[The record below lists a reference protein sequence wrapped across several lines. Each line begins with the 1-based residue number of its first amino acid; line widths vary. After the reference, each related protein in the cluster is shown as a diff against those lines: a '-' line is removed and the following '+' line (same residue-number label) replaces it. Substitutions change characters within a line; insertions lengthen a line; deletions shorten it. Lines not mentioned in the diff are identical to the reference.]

1 MQMYFISKWRH
12 LQELS
17 FAKGGLTTPDKLNSI
32 AALADDALRRAVD
45 SHTEW
50 ASLLVTISR
59 LYKYPFADQLM
70 IHAQRPGATAC
81 ASYEVW
87 NDTMRRYVRRGAKG
101 IALVDNSGDSPR
113 LRYVFDIADTGTR
126 RSSRPFSP
134 WAVNDANLT
143 EVQFGLKQDF
153 GADGKWLSSQLQ
165 DAARNLA
172 EMYFDAHRHDM
183 AGIVDG
189 SLMAGYDEGEL
200 RDSFIKATYVSTAYA
215 LLSRCGYDPAA
226 YFDEAD
232 FAFLSEWD
240 TSEAVTALGTAVS
253 ENTQMV
259 LRQIERT
266 IRSYERSQNHDR
278 DNLHD
283 RERRPTSEPEPARD
297 GANRPLREAETAL
310 PPGAPAHPVE
320 PASDERDAVAAPT
333 RDRSG
338 GATADRPDAA
348 EAGGGSG
355 RNRGAE
361 SRRPAEV
368 DGPHEQLQGPG
379 RRSSSERIDLQLN
392 LFDEAEDAQAPSAF
406 SFPQEVV
413 DDVLRLGGNT
423 DELRMRVVAEFE
435 KRRSIDEIAAFLPTV
450 YRGGNGFTIDGVKY
464 AVWYAEDG
472 IRVAQGEQARYE
484 RGAQLIPWAE
494 AAARI
499 GELLDAERYATKGE
513 VAGAEDYERELI
525 AQKLWNLCRDLSEG
539 NEGLFPS
546 LADVGGGYPEAVQ
559 QIAAKLA
566 DPEGREAVLGDYLAF
581 REAYKA
587 DRGVLRFH
595 YHDVDGIF
603 VSLAAQLLDRR
614 KFASDMERVPEV
626 NSFITQDEIDKEL
639 CRGGGIAGSKWRIF
653 GYFTEEHSRSEK
665 AAVLKDLYGTGG
677 HSHALSGASWS
688 DEWHDAK
695 GIRLEKRGC
704 EDVNLTWSAV
714 ARRIDELI
722 ASDRYMTETELAE
735 YDLHTAA
742 YAQYRDV
749 KADHADDIVLVG
761 HGGNYYAYRPDAEEV
776 SDALDLRVKH
786 AGGLDYVVIPG
797 AQLDDALE
805 KLRWRRALSYVDEV
819 GAAHTLPFV
828 IPDAEREQYEKQL
841 VEALVND
848 SAYVNAV
855 RNSDSQNARDEGFA
869 AIRRIAAESTD
880 MRFLKLYHDNAE
892 FRNGLRND
900 VLAAAHKEVSE
911 HPAVLQSQE
920 PTASAYGVG
929 DFVWL
934 DGQEFKITDLQ
945 RSYVELLPPEL
956 PYPIYRTER
965 RADFERLL
973 RRDERNRH
981 ITDYLEQ
988 KAAEH
993 SAAEPVQPKEPVPSD
1008 EAKPVVYIPVD
1019 GEWQGFPSIAAAEE
1033 AALEEF
1039 QKETR
1044 RRARNFRI
1052 TDEHLG
1058 EGGAKAKCRA
1068 NIEAIR
1074 LLKYLEE
1081 NGFQASPE
1089 QQVKLS
1095 GYVGW
1100 GGIPEVFDE
1109 SKPDWSKEYAELKA
1123 LLTPEEYEAARGST
1137 LNAHYTS
1144 PAVIRAIYEAVGSM
1158 GFEGGRILEPSM
1170 GVGNFFGL
1178 LPENMANSQLYGVEL
1193 DSITGRIAK
1202 QLYPE
1207 ADITVAG
1214 FETTSRPGFY
1224 DLAVGNVPFGQYQ
1237 VHDPEYGR
1245 LGFSIHNYFAAKMLD
1260 QVRPGGIVA
1269 FVTSRYTLDAKDESV
1284 RRYLAERGEL
1294 LGAIRLPNN
1303 AFRANAGTDVVSD
1316 IIFLQR
1322 REQPLTELPDWVH
1335 VGENE
1340 DGFAIN
1346 NYFLQRPDMVLGTP
1360 SAESTQYG
1368 RQDYTVAPIEGAD
1381 LSELLHEAV
1390 QNIHGEYT
1398 EREIEEAER
1407 SDILPAD
1414 PDVRNYSFTLV
1425 DGEVYYREGGIMVR
1439 QDVSTAMT
1447 ERIKGL
1453 MELRDCTR
1461 RLIQLQ
1467 TEDASDAEIA
1477 AEQQRLN
1484 QLYDAYTA
1492 KHGLIS
1498 NRENKRAFS
1507 DDSSY
1512 YLLCSLEILDED
1524 GKLERKADMFT
1535 RRTIQ
1540 PRRPV
1545 EHTETAAE
1553 ALAVS
1558 LNELGRV
1565 DMEYMSRLC
1574 GRDTSS
1580 ANEKS
1585 QPRRSTNPS
1594 PGAASYTATDSNSS
1608 IPAENK
1614 DVNSIAAELSG
1625 VIFRVPGTERYV
1637 TADEYLSGNVREKLR
1652 EAEAAA
1658 KADPSFNVNVEA
1670 LRAAQPRELTASE
1683 IDVRLGATW
1692 IEPRYIEQFMVE
1704 TFQPTYWAS
1713 RSMDVSYSPYTSEW
1727 HIDGKSAVGANDVN
1741 ACSTYGT
1748 SRINAYKIL
1757 ENTLNLR
1764 DVRIYDKIE
1773 DADGTE
1779 RRVLNVKETT
1789 LAQQKQ
1795 QVIKDAFRD
1804 WLWKDP
1810 KRRETLAARYNEL
1823 FNSTRPRE
1831 YDGSHLTFPGM
1842 NPEIELR
1849 EHQRSAIARILYGGN
1864 SLLAHEVGAG
1874 KTFTMAAAAMEAK
1887 RLGLCRK
1894 PMFAVPNHLTEQWA
1908 SEFLR
1913 LYPSANILVA
1923 EKGDFNPANRKKF
1936 CARIATGDYDA
1947 VIIGHSQFERIPVS
1961 QERQE
1966 RLLRS
1971 EIEDI
1976 TEGINQ
1982 LKRSSG
1988 ERFSIKS
1995 MEKTKKSLEAKLKKL
2010 LDSPKD
2016 DVVTFEELGVD
2027 RLFVDEAH
2035 SHKNLYY
2042 HTKMQN
2048 VAGLSSAEAQ
2058 KSSDMYMKCR
2068 YMDELTGSRGVVFA
2082 TGTPV
2087 SNSMTEL
2094 YTMQRYLQ
2102 HDTLERLGLSHF
2114 DSWAANF
2121 GETVTAL
2128 ELAPEGTGYRA
2139 RTRFSKFFNLPEL
2152 MNLFREVVDIKTS
2165 DQLNLPTPEVV
2176 YHNEVSQPT
2185 EIQKKLVQELSERA
2199 TKVHARMVDPS
2210 EDNMLAITNDGR
2222 KLGLDQR
2229 VVNPLLPDEP
2239 GTKVN
2244 RCVDNVFRIWLEGAD
2259 KKLTQL
2265 IFCDLST
2272 PGKGFNIYDDIKTK
2286 LISRGVPESE
2296 IAFIHTADTN
2306 MKKKE
2311 LFAKVRS
2318 GNVRVLLGSTAK
2330 MGAGTNVQDRLIALH
2345 DLDAP
2350 WRPGDLEQ
2358 RKGRI
2363 ARQGNMNETVHVYRY
2378 VTEQTFDSYIWQT
2391 LENKQRFISQIMTS
2405 KSPVRSCEDADETT
2419 LSYAEVKALCA
2430 GDPRIREKMDLD
2442 VQVAKL
2448 RLLKSSHQSQ
2458 KYQLEDRLLQYY
2470 PREIA
2475 ATKAAIMGCEADIKT
2490 RDAHPAPADSFA
2502 GIELQGL
2509 HYDERVAA
2517 GEALLNI
2524 LPTVQDT
2531 QPVHIGSFRGF
2542 DVEVSLEAFGKHVLT
2557 LKGTLEHHVELGA
2570 DARGNISRIEN
2581 ALTALDKKLGAL
2593 NTRLADLQ
2601 RQVENAREELEKPF
2615 PQEDE
2620 LREKS
2625 ARLVELN
2632 AELDMENNSE
2642 PPEAEKPSVL
2652 AKLKEPMPLYEPK
2665 NAPSKEA
2672 CR

>member
-1 MQMYFISKWRH
+1 MP
-12 LQELS
+12 
-17 FAKGGLTTPDKLNSI
+17 AKVDTYLDLAREIAQGLAGSVGAWTAFLDT
-32 AALADDALRRAVD
+32 A
-45 SHTEW
+45 
-50 ASLLVTISR
+50 SR
-59 LYKYPFADQLM
+59 LYKYPFHDQLM
-70 IHAQRPGATAC
+70 IHAQRPEATAC

-101 IALVDNSGDSPR
+101 IALLDNSGDAPK

-134 WAVNDANLT
+134 WEINDGNLA
-143 EVQFGLKQDF
+143 EVQLGLRQAFNAEGD
-153 GADGKWLSSQLQ
+153 WLSSQLQ
-165 DAARNLA
+165 DVALDLA
-172 EMYFDAHRHDM
+172 EMYFDAHRHDIG
-183 AGIVDG
+183 GIIDG

-200 RDSFIKATYVSTAYA
+200 RDSFIKAAYASTAYA

-232 FAFLSEWD
+232 FAFLGEWN
-240 TSEAVTALGTAVS
+240 TPEAVTALGTAVS
-253 ENTQMV
+253 ENAQMV

-278 DNLHD
+278 DNLYD
-283 RERRPTSEPEPARD
+283 RERRPTAEPHPARDRASRPLREDAPEVSAGAPANTVEPAPVERNAVAAPARD
-297 GANRPLREAETAL
+297 GGS
-310 PPGAPAHPVE
+310 GAA
-320 PASDERDAVAAPT
+320 
-333 RDRSG
+333 
-338 GATADRPDAA
+338 ADRPDAA

-355 RNRGAE
+355 RDGGTE
-361 SRRPAEV
+361 SSRPDEV
-368 DGPHEQLQGPG
+368 DGAHEQLQGSG
-379 RRSSSERIDLQLN
+379 RRSSSERINLQLN

-406 SFPQEVV
+406 SFPQEVM

-423 DELRMRVVAEFE
+423 EELRMRVAAEFE

-450 YRGGNGFTIDGVKY
+450 YRGGNGFTIDGEKY

-525 AQKLWNLCRDLSEG
+525 AQKLWNLCRGLSEG

-587 DRGVLRFH
+587 DRSVLRFH

-603 VSLAAQLLDRR
+603 VSLAVQLLERR
-614 KFASDMERVPEV
+614 KFTSDMERVPEV
-626 NSFITQDEIDKEL
+626 NSFITQDEIGDAL
-639 CRGGGIAGSKWRIF
+639 SHGGGTVGSKWRIF
-653 GYFTEEHSRSEK
+653 KYFTEEHSLSEK
-665 AAVLKDLYGTGG
+665 AAVLKDLYGIGG
-677 HSHALSGASWS
+677 RSHALSGASGS
-688 DEWHDAK
+688 NESYDAK

-742 YAQYRDV
+742 YAKYRNINTSNIEE
-749 KADHADDIVLVG
+749 IVLVEQ
-761 HGGNYYAYRPDAEEV
+761 GGNYYTYRPDAEQV
-776 SDALDLRVKH
+776 SRALDLRVKH

-797 AQLDDALE
+797 EQLDDAVE
-805 KLRWRRALSYVDEV
+805 KLRLRSAVIYVDEAGV
-819 GAAHTLPFV
+819 EHTLPF
-828 IPDAEREQYEKQL
+828 IISDAEREQYEKQL
-841 VEALVND
+841 VVALVND

-855 RNSDSQNARDEGFA
+855 RNSDRQNALDEGFS
-869 AIRRIAAESTD
+869 AIRRIAAASTD
-880 MRFLKLYHDNAE
+880 MRFQKLYHDDAE

-900 VLAAAHKEVSE
+900 VLAAAYKEMSE
-911 HPAVLQSQE
+911 RGNVGVEQSETSHE
-920 PTASAYGVG
+920 PT
-929 DFVWL
+929 
-934 DGQEFKITDLQ
+934 
-945 RSYVELLPPEL
+945 
-956 PYPIYRTER
+956 
-965 RADFERLL
+965 
-973 RRDERNRH
+973 
-981 ITDYLEQ
+981 
-988 KAAEH
+988 
-993 SAAEPVQPKEPVPSD
+993 
-1008 EAKPVVYIPVD
+1008 PVVYIPVD
-1019 GEWQGFPSIAAAEE
+1019 GEWQGFPSVAAAEE

-1068 NIEAIR
+1068 NIEAIQ
-1074 LLKYLEE
+1074 LLKYLER

-1089 QQVKLS
+1089 QQDVLS
-1095 GYVGW
+1095 RYVGW

-1109 SKPDWSKEYAELKA
+1109 SKSEWSKEYAELKA
-1123 LLTPEEYEAARGST
+1123 LLTPEEYDAARGST

-1144 PAVIRAIYEAVGSM
+1144 PAVIRAIYEAVGGM

-1214 FETTSRPGFY
+1214 FETTNRPGFY

-1237 VHDPEYGR
+1237 VHDPEYDR

-1260 QVRPGGIVA
+1260 QVRPGGLVA

-1322 REQPLTELPDWVH
+1322 REVPATELPDWVH
-1335 VGENE
+1335 VDTTPE
-1340 DGFAIN
+1340 GFTVN
-1346 NYFLQRPDMVLGTP
+1346 RYFIDHPDMVLGTP
-1360 SAESTQYG
+1360 TAESTQYG

-1381 LSELLHEAV
+1381 LSEQLHEAI

-1425 DGEVYYREGGIMVR
+1425 DGEVYYREGGIMAR
-1439 QDVSTAMT
+1439 QDVSAAMT
-1447 ERIKGL
+1447 DRIKGL

-1467 TEDASDAEIA
+1467 TEDASDVEIA

-1484 QLYDAYTA
+1484 TLYDAYTA

-1498 NRENKRAFS
+1498 SRENKRAFS

-1524 GKLERKADMFT
+1524 GKLARKADMFT

-1540 PRRPV
+1540 PHRPV

-1565 DMEYMSRLC
+1565 DIAYMSRLC

-1580 ANEKS
+1580 VNEKS

-1625 VIFRVPGTERYV
+1625 VIFRVPGEERYA

-1658 KADPSFNVNVEA
+1658 KSEPSFNVNVEA

-1810 KRRETLAARYNEL
+1810 KRRETLVAKYNEL

-1864 SLLAHEVGAG
+1864 TLLAHEVGAG

-1913 LYPSANILVA
+1913 LYPSANVLVA
-1923 EKGDFNPANRKKF
+1923 TKKDFEPANRKKF

-1988 ERFSIKS
+1988 ERFSIKA

-2035 SHKNLYY
+2035 SYKN
-2042 HTKMQN
+2042 
-2048 VAGLSSAEAQ
+2048 
-2058 KSSDMYMKCR
+2058 
-2068 YMDELTGSRGVVFA
+2068 
-2082 TGTPV
+2082 
-2087 SNSMTEL
+2087 
-2094 YTMQRYLQ
+2094 
-2102 HDTLERLGLSHF
+2102 
-2114 DSWAANF
+2114 
-2121 GETVTAL
+2121 
-2128 ELAPEGTGYRA
+2128 RA
-2139 RTRFSKFFNLPEL
+2139 R
-2152 MNLFREVVDIKTS
+2152 
-2165 DQLNLPTPEVV
+2165 
-2176 YHNEVSQPT
+2176 
-2185 EIQKKLVQELSERA
+2185 
-2199 TKVHARMVDPS
+2199 
-2210 EDNMLAITNDGR
+2210 
-2222 KLGLDQR
+2222 
-2229 VVNPLLPDEP
+2229 
-2239 GTKVN
+2239 
-2244 RCVDNVFRIWLEGAD
+2244 RCA
-2259 KKLTQL
+2259 
-2265 IFCDLST
+2265 
-2272 PGKGFNIYDDIKTK
+2272 
-2286 LISRGVPESE
+2286 
-2296 IAFIHTADTN
+2296 
-2306 MKKKE
+2306 
-2311 LFAKVRS
+2311 
-2318 GNVRVLLGSTAK
+2318 
-2330 MGAGTNVQDRLIALH
+2330 
-2345 DLDAP
+2345 
-2350 WRPGDLEQ
+2350 
-2358 RKGRI
+2358 
-2363 ARQGNMNETVHVYRY
+2363 
-2378 VTEQTFDSYIWQT
+2378 
-2391 LENKQRFISQIMTS
+2391 
-2405 KSPVRSCEDADETT
+2405 
-2419 LSYAEVKALCA
+2419 
-2430 GDPRIREKMDLD
+2430 
-2442 VQVAKL
+2442 
-2448 RLLKSSHQSQ
+2448 
-2458 KYQLEDRLLQYY
+2458 
-2470 PREIA
+2470 
-2475 ATKAAIMGCEADIKT
+2475 
-2490 RDAHPAPADSFA
+2490 
-2502 GIELQGL
+2502 
-2509 HYDERVAA
+2509 
-2517 GEALLNI
+2517 
-2524 LPTVQDT
+2524 
-2531 QPVHIGSFRGF
+2531 
-2542 DVEVSLEAFGKHVLT
+2542 
-2557 LKGTLEHHVELGA
+2557 
-2570 DARGNISRIEN
+2570 
-2581 ALTALDKKLGAL
+2581 
-2593 NTRLADLQ
+2593 
-2601 RQVENAREELEKPF
+2601 
-2615 PQEDE
+2615 
-2620 LREKS
+2620 
-2625 ARLVELN
+2625 
-2632 AELDMENNSE
+2632 
-2642 PPEAEKPSVL
+2642 
-2652 AKLKEPMPLYEPK
+2652 
-2665 NAPSKEA
+2665 
-2672 CR
+2672 

>member
-1 MQMYFISKWRH
+1 MP
-12 LQELS
+12 
-17 FAKGGLTTPDKLNSI
+17 AKVDTYL
-32 AALADDALRRAVD
+32 ALARETAQVLAGNAGAWTTFLDTA
-45 SHTEW
+45 
-50 ASLLVTISR
+50 SR

-101 IALVDNSGDSPR
+101 IALVDNSGDAPR

-134 WAVNDANLT
+134 WEIGSGNVEAVSSALEDS
-143 EVQFGLKQDF
+143 F
-153 GADGKWLSSQLQ
+153 GAERGVSLASQLE
-165 DAARNLA
+165 AAAALLA
-172 EMYFDAHRHDM
+172 DEYWMGNSRDIL
-183 AGIVDG
+183 GIVDG
-189 SLMAGYDEGEL
+189 SSLEEYDDFNIGVSFRDAAAVSIAHTLL
-200 RDSFIKATYVSTAYA
+200 R
-215 LLSRCGYDPAA
+215 RCGFEPENYLEPQD
-226 YFDEAD
+226 YEAV
-232 FAFLSEWD
+232 FEWD
-240 TSEAVTALGTAVS
+240 TPETVTVLGTAVS
-253 ENTQMV
+253 EISGIV
-259 LRQIERT
+259 LRQLERT
-266 IRSYERSQNHDR
+266 VRREERSRTHGTELYDEGR
-278 DNLHD
+278 SITA
-283 RERRPTSEPEPARD
+283 RAEPARD
-297 GANRPLREAETAL
+297 GTNRPLREAETAL
-310 PPGAPAHPVE
+310 PQGAPAHTVE
-320 PASDERDAVAAPT
+320 PAPDERDAVAAPA
-333 RDRSG
+333 RDGGSG
-338 GATADRPDAA
+338 AAADRPDAA

-361 SRRPAEV
+361 SRRPAKV
-368 DGPHEQLQGPG
+368 DGPHEQLQGSG

-406 SFPQEVV
+406 SFPQEVM

-435 KRRSIDEIAAFLPTV
+435 KRRSIDEIAAFLPAV
-450 YRGGNGFTIDGVKY
+450 YQGGNGFAIDGEKY
-464 AVWYAEDG
+464 AVWYADDG
-472 IRVAQGEQARYE
+472 IRVAQGERARYE
-484 RGAQLIPWAE
+484 PGAQIIPWAD

-499 GELLDAERYATKGE
+499 GELLDAGRYATKDE
-513 VAGAEDYERELI
+513 VAGAEDYEHELI
-525 AQKLWNLCRDLSEG
+525 ARKLWHLCRDLSEG

-546 LADVGGGYPEAVQ
+546 LADVDGGYPEAVQ
-559 QIAAKLA
+559 QIAAKLS

-595 YHDVDGIF
+595 FHDVDGIF

-614 KFASDMERVPEV
+614 KFESDTERVPEV
-626 NSFITQDEIDKEL
+626 NSFITQDEIGDAL
-639 CRGGGIAGSKWRIF
+639 SHGGGVAGSKWRILRH
-653 GYFTEEHSRSEK
+653 FTEEHSLSEK
-665 AAVLKDLYGTGG
+665 AAVLKDLYGIGG
-677 HSHALSGASWS
+677 RSHALSGATGSG
-688 DEWHDAK
+688 ENHDAN
-695 GIRLEKRGC
+695 GIRLTKPGC
-704 EDVNLTWSAV
+704 ENVNLTWNAV

-742 YAQYRDV
+742 YAKYRNINTSNIEE
-749 KADHADDIVLVG
+749 IVLVEQ
-761 HGGNYYAYRPDAEEV
+761 GGNYYTYRPDAEQV
-776 SDALDLRVKH
+776 SRALDLRVKH

-797 AQLDDALE
+797 NQLDDALE
-805 KLRWRRALSYVDEV
+805 KLRSRSAVSYVDEA
-819 GAAHTLPFV
+819 GAAHTLPF
-828 IPDAEREQYEKQL
+828 IISDAEREQYEAQL

-869 AIRRIAAESTD
+869 AIRRIAAASTD
-880 MRFLKLYHDNAE
+880 MRFLKLYNDNAE

-900 VLAAAHKEVSE
+900 VLAAAYKEVSE
-911 HPAVLQSQE
+911 HPAVLQPRE
-920 PTASAYGVG
+920 PTASAYGTG
-929 DFVWL
+929 DIVWL
-934 DGQEFKITDLQ
+934 DGREYTITDLQ
-945 RSYVELLPPEL
+945 RGYVELLPPEL

-981 ITDYLEQ
+981 ITDYLKQ
-988 KAAEH
+988 NAAEH
-993 SAAEPVQPKEPVPSD
+993 SADEPVRPEEPVPPD

-1019 GEWQGFPSIAAAEE
+1019 GEWQGFPSVAAAEE

-1068 NIEAIR
+1068 NIEAIQ
-1074 LLKYLEE
+1074 LLKYLER

-1089 QQVKLS
+1089 QQDKLS

-1109 SKPDWSKEYAELKA
+1109 NKPDWSKEYAELKA

-1144 PAVIRAIYEAVGSM
+1144 PTVIRAIYEAVGGM

-1178 LPENMANSQLYGVEL
+1178 LPESMANSRLYGVEL

-1202 QLYPE
+1202 QLYPK

-1214 FETTSRPGFY
+1214 FETANRPGFF

-1237 VHDPEYGR
+1237 VHDPEYDR

-1284 RRYLAERGEL
+1284 RRYLAERSEL

-1322 REQPLTELPDWVH
+1322 REAPVTELPEWVH

-1346 NYFLQRPDMVLGTP
+1346 NYFLQHPEMVLGTP
-1360 SAESTQYG
+1360 TAESTQYG

-1381 LSELLHEAV
+1381 LSELLHKAI
-1390 QNIHGEYT
+1390 QNIHGEYA
-1398 EREIEEAER
+1398 EREIEEAENT
-1407 SDILPAD
+1407 DILPAD
-1414 PDVRNYSFTLV
+1414 PDVRNYSFALV

-1439 QDVSTAMT
+1439 QDVSAAMT
-1447 ERIKGL
+1447 ARIKGL

-1467 TEDASDAEIA
+1467 TEDASDAEIT
-1477 AEQQRLN
+1477 AEQRRLN
-1484 QLYDAYTA
+1484 RLYDAYTV

-1540 PRRPV
+1540 PHRPV

-1574 GRDTSS
+1574 G
-1580 ANEKS
+1580 KS
-1585 QPRRSTNPS
+1585 ET
-1594 PGAASYTATDSNSS
+1594 
-1608 IPAENK
+1608 E
-1614 DVNSIAAELSG
+1614 IAAELSG
-1625 VIFRVPGTERYV
+1625 VIFRVPGEERYA

-1652 EAEAAA
+1652 EAETAA
-1658 KADPSFNVNVEA
+1658 KTDQSFNINVEA

-1692 IEPRYIEQFMVE
+1692 IEPRYIAQFMFN

-1713 RSMDVSYSPYTSEW
+1713 RSMSVNYSPYTSEW
-1727 HIDGKSAVGANDVN
+1727 RIEGKSAVSANDVN

-1748 SRINAYKIL
+1748 SRMNAYKIL

-1810 KRRETLAARYNEL
+1810 KRRETLVAKYNEL

-1864 SLLAHEVGAG
+1864 TLLAHEVGAG

-1913 LYPSANILVA
+1913 LYPSANVLVA
-1923 EKGDFNPANRKKF
+1923 TKKDFEPANRKKF

-1988 ERFSIKS
+1988 ERFSIKA

-2035 SHKNLYY
+2035 SYKN
-2042 HTKMQN
+2042 
-2048 VAGLSSAEAQ
+2048 
-2058 KSSDMYMKCR
+2058 
-2068 YMDELTGSRGVVFA
+2068 
-2082 TGTPV
+2082 
-2087 SNSMTEL
+2087 
-2094 YTMQRYLQ
+2094 
-2102 HDTLERLGLSHF
+2102 
-2114 DSWAANF
+2114 
-2121 GETVTAL
+2121 
-2128 ELAPEGTGYRA
+2128 RA
-2139 RTRFSKFFNLPEL
+2139 R
-2152 MNLFREVVDIKTS
+2152 
-2165 DQLNLPTPEVV
+2165 
-2176 YHNEVSQPT
+2176 
-2185 EIQKKLVQELSERA
+2185 
-2199 TKVHARMVDPS
+2199 
-2210 EDNMLAITNDGR
+2210 
-2222 KLGLDQR
+2222 
-2229 VVNPLLPDEP
+2229 
-2239 GTKVN
+2239 
-2244 RCVDNVFRIWLEGAD
+2244 RCA
-2259 KKLTQL
+2259 
-2265 IFCDLST
+2265 
-2272 PGKGFNIYDDIKTK
+2272 
-2286 LISRGVPESE
+2286 
-2296 IAFIHTADTN
+2296 
-2306 MKKKE
+2306 
-2311 LFAKVRS
+2311 
-2318 GNVRVLLGSTAK
+2318 
-2330 MGAGTNVQDRLIALH
+2330 
-2345 DLDAP
+2345 
-2350 WRPGDLEQ
+2350 
-2358 RKGRI
+2358 
-2363 ARQGNMNETVHVYRY
+2363 
-2378 VTEQTFDSYIWQT
+2378 
-2391 LENKQRFISQIMTS
+2391 
-2405 KSPVRSCEDADETT
+2405 
-2419 LSYAEVKALCA
+2419 
-2430 GDPRIREKMDLD
+2430 
-2442 VQVAKL
+2442 
-2448 RLLKSSHQSQ
+2448 
-2458 KYQLEDRLLQYY
+2458 
-2470 PREIA
+2470 
-2475 ATKAAIMGCEADIKT
+2475 
-2490 RDAHPAPADSFA
+2490 
-2502 GIELQGL
+2502 
-2509 HYDERVAA
+2509 
-2517 GEALLNI
+2517 
-2524 LPTVQDT
+2524 
-2531 QPVHIGSFRGF
+2531 
-2542 DVEVSLEAFGKHVLT
+2542 
-2557 LKGTLEHHVELGA
+2557 
-2570 DARGNISRIEN
+2570 
-2581 ALTALDKKLGAL
+2581 
-2593 NTRLADLQ
+2593 
-2601 RQVENAREELEKPF
+2601 
-2615 PQEDE
+2615 
-2620 LREKS
+2620 
-2625 ARLVELN
+2625 
-2632 AELDMENNSE
+2632 
-2642 PPEAEKPSVL
+2642 
-2652 AKLKEPMPLYEPK
+2652 
-2665 NAPSKEA
+2665 
-2672 CR
+2672 

>member
-1 MQMYFISKWRH
+1 MDS
-12 LQELS
+12 
-17 FAKGGLTTPDKLNSI
+17 
-32 AALADDALRRAVD
+32 RA
-45 SHTEW
+45 EW
-50 ASLLVTISR
+50 ASLLGTISR

-70 IHAQRPGATAC
+70 IHAQRSGATAC

-101 IALVDNSGDSPR
+101 IALVDNSGDAPK

-134 WAVNDANLT
+134 WEINDGNLA
-143 EVQFGLKQDF
+143 EVQLGLRQAF
-153 GADGKWLSSQLQ
+153 NAEGNWLSSQLQ
-165 DAARNLA
+165 DVARDLA
-172 EMYFDAHRHDM
+172 EMYFDAHRHDI
-183 AGIVDG
+183 AGIIDG

-200 RDSFIKATYVSTAYA
+200 RDSFIKAAYASTAYA

-226 YFDEAD
+226 YFDETD
-232 FAFLSEWD
+232 FAFLSEWN

-253 ENTQMV
+253 ENAQMV

-266 IRSYERSQNHDR
+266 IRSYERSQSHDR

-283 RERRPTSEPEPARD
+283 RERRPAAESEPAGD
-297 GANRPLREAETAL
+297 GANRPLRETEAEI
-310 PPGAPAHPVE
+310 PPGAPAHTLE
-320 PASDERDAVAAPT
+320 PDGSERDAVASPA
-333 RDRSG
+333 RDRGSG
-338 GATADRPDAA
+338 AEPHRPDAA

-355 RNRGAE
+355 RDRGAQ
-361 SRRPAEV
+361 SHRPAEV
-368 DGPHEQLQGPG
+368 DGPHEQLQGSG

-406 SFPQEVV
+406 SFPQEVM
-413 DDVLRLGGNT
+413 DDVLLLGGNT

-450 YRGGNGFTIDGVKY
+450 YRGGNGFTIGGEKY
-464 AVWYAEDG
+464 TVWFSDDG

-484 RGAQLIPWAE
+484 RVAQLIPWAN

-499 GELLDAERYATKGE
+499 GELLGDGRFATKEE
-513 VAGAEDYERELI
+513 VAGAEDYEHELI
-525 AQKLWNLCRDLSEG
+525 ARKLRDLQHDLSKG

-546 LADVGGGYPEAVQ
+546 LADVDGGYPEAVKK
-559 QIAAKLA
+559 IAAKLS

-581 REAYKA
+581 REAYKT

-614 KFASDMERVPEV
+614 KFASSMERAPEAFG
-626 NSFITQDEIDKEL
+626 FITQDEIENAL
-639 CRGGGIAGSKWRIF
+639 SHGGGVAGGKWRIF
-653 GYFTEEHSRSEK
+653 KYFTEEHSLSEK
-665 AAVLKDLYGTGG
+665 AAVLKDLYGIGG
-677 HSHALSGASWS
+677 RSHALSGATGSG
-688 DEWHDAK
+688 ENHDAK
-695 GIRLEKRGC
+695 GIRLSKPGC

-714 ARRIDELI
+714 AKRIDELI
-722 ASDRYMTETELAE
+722 ATDRYMTEAELAE

-742 YAQYRDV
+742 FAKYRDV
-749 KADHADDIVLVG
+749 KANNSDAIVLVG
-761 HGGNYYAYRPDAEEV
+761 QGGSYYAYRPDAEEI
-776 SDALDLRVKH
+776 SRTLGLREQH
-786 AGGLDYVVIPG
+786 AGGLDFAVVSG
-797 AQLDDALE
+797 SQLNYALE
-805 KLRWRRALSYVDEV
+805 KLRSRSAVIYVDEAGV
-819 GAAHTLPFV
+819 EHTLPF
-828 IPDAEREQYEKQL
+828 IISDAEREQYEKQL

-855 RNSDSQNARDEGFA
+855 RNSDWQNALDEGFA
-869 AIRRIAAESTD
+869 AIRRIAAASTD
-880 MRFLKLYHDNAE
+880 MRFQKLYHDNAE

-900 VLAAAHKEVSE
+900 VLAAAYKEVSE
-911 HPAVLQSQE
+911 RPAVLQPRE
-920 PTASAYGVG
+920 PTASAYVVG

-934 DGQEFKITDLQ
+934 DGREFKITDLQ
-945 RSYVELLPPEL
+945 RGYVELLPPEL

-965 RADFERLL
+965 RADFERML

-981 ITDYLEQ
+981 ITDRLSAEHKYNEVKAENLDSLVTVQ
-988 KAAEH
+988 DGDIMRAYGDDAAEIAGLLGLEATQDGDKETLAFPISRLSEYMEVLRKEH
-993 SAAEPVQPKEPVPSD
+993 DVVISAPDGREQFLAADKPKASIADADIDAALARWNGDLSAKAGISEHIHDMTLDQLAAAYWHDPDEPMHIAVSGVDSVVDLSWAEVRERVARLVDNGRFITQDELDKLSKGSADELPS
-1008 EAKPVVYIPVD
+1008 AVYIPVD
-1019 GEWQGFPSIAAAEE
+1019 GEWQGFQSVAAAEE

-1039 QKETR
+1039 RKETR
-1044 RRARNFRI
+1044 RGARNFRI

-1058 EGGAKAKCRA
+1058 EGGAKAKCRV
-1068 NIEAIR
+1068 NIEAIQ
-1074 LLKYLEE
+1074 LLKYLER

-1089 QQVKLS
+1089 QQDKLS

-1109 SKPDWSKEYAELKA
+1109 NKSEWSKEYAELKS
-1123 LLTPEEYEAARGST
+1123 LLTPDEYEAARGST

-1144 PAVIRAIYEAVGSM
+1144 PAVIRAIYEAVDSM

-1207 ADITVAG
+1207 ANITVAG
-1214 FETTSRPGFY
+1214 FETTNRPGFY

-1237 VHDPEYGR
+1237 VHDPEYDR

-1303 AFRANAGTDVVSD
+1303 AFRANAGTDIVSD

-1335 VGENE
+1335 VGTTPE
-1340 DGFAIN
+1340 GFTVN
-1346 NYFLQRPDMVLGTP
+1346 RYFIGHPDMVLGTP
-1360 SAESTQYG
+1360 TAETTQYG

-1398 EREIEEAER
+1398 EREIAEVER
-1407 SDILPAD
+1407 SDVLPAD

-1467 TEDASDAEIA
+1467 TEDANDAEIA

-1484 QLYDAYTA
+1484 ALYDAYTA

-1498 NRENKRAFS
+1498 SRENKRAFS

-1512 YLLCSLEILDED
+1512 YLLCSLEILNED

-1540 PRRPV
+1540 PHRPV
-1545 EHTETAAE
+1545 EHTETVAE

-1574 GRDTSS
+1574 G
-1580 ANEKS
+1580 KS
-1585 QPRRSTNPS
+1585 
-1594 PGAASYTATDSNSS
+1594 D
-1608 IPAENK
+1608 AE
-1614 DVNSIAAELSG
+1614 IAAELSG
-1625 VIFRVPGTERYV
+1625 VIFRIPGEERYA
-1637 TADEYLSGNVREKLR
+1637 TADEYLSGNVRDKLR

-1692 IEPRYIEQFMVE
+1692 IEPHYIEQFMVE

-1713 RSMDVSYSPYTSEW
+1713 RSMSVNYSPYTSEW
-1727 HIDGKSAVGANDVN
+1727 RIEGKSAVSAADVN
-1741 ACSTYGT
+1741 AFSTYGT
-1748 SRINAYKIL
+1748 SRMNAYKIL

-1764 DVRIYDKIE
+1764 DVRIYDKIV

-1864 SLLAHEVGAG
+1864 TLLAHEVGAG

-1913 LYPSANILVA
+1913 LYPSANVLVA
-1923 EKGDFNPANRKKF
+1923 TKKDFEPANRKKF

-1971 EIEDI
+1971 EIDEI

-2035 SHKNLYY
+2035 SYKNLYY

-2102 HDTLERLGLSHF
+2102 HDTLERLGLGHF

-2152 MNLFREVVDIKTS
+2152 MNLFREVADIKTA
-2165 DQLNLPTPEVV
+2165 DQLKLPTPEVV

-2229 VVNPLLPDEP
+2229 VVNPLLPDAD

-2244 RCVDNVFRIWLEGAD
+2244 RCVDNVFRIWQDGAN

-2272 PGKGFNIYDDIKTK
+2272 PGKGFNIYDDIKKK
-2286 LISRGVPESE
+2286 LADRGVPAEE
-2296 IAFIHTADTN
+2296 IAFIHGANTDE
-2306 MKKKE
+2306 KKKA
-2311 LFAKVRS
+2311 LFSRVRS

-2330 MGAGTNVQDRLIALH
+2330 MGAGTNVQDRLVALH

-2378 VTEQTFDSYIWQT
+2378 VTENTFDAYLWQT
-2391 LENKQRFISQIMTS
+2391 LENKQKFISQIMTS

-2430 GDPRIREKMDLD
+2430 GDPRIKEKM
-2442 VQVAKL
+2442 V
-2448 RLLKSSHQSQ
+2448 R
-2458 KYQLEDRLLQYY
+2458 
-2470 PREIA
+2470 P
-2475 ATKAAIMGCEADIKT
+2475 
-2490 RDAHPAPADSFA
+2490 
-2502 GIELQGL
+2502 
-2509 HYDERVAA
+2509 
-2517 GEALLNI
+2517 
-2524 LPTVQDT
+2524 
-2531 QPVHIGSFRGF
+2531 
-2542 DVEVSLEAFGKHVLT
+2542 
-2557 LKGTLEHHVELGA
+2557 
-2570 DARGNISRIEN
+2570 
-2581 ALTALDKKLGAL
+2581 
-2593 NTRLADLQ
+2593 
-2601 RQVENAREELEKPF
+2601 
-2615 PQEDE
+2615 
-2620 LREKS
+2620 
-2625 ARLVELN
+2625 
-2632 AELDMENNSE
+2632 
-2642 PPEAEKPSVL
+2642 
-2652 AKLKEPMPLYEPK
+2652 
-2665 NAPSKEA
+2665 
-2672 CR
+2672 

>member
-1 MQMYFISKWRH
+1 MYEAAIGPLFYYAK
-12 LQELS
+12 
-17 FAKGGLTTPDKLNSI
+17 KGGLTTPDKLNSI
-32 AALADDALRRAVD
+32 AALADESLRRAVD
-45 SHTEW
+45 SRAEL
-50 ASLLVTISR
+50 ASLLGTISR

-70 IHAQRPGATAC
+70 IHAQRPEATAC

-87 NDTMRRYVRRGAKG
+87 VDTMRRYVRRGAKG
-101 IALVDNSGDSPR
+101 IALVDNSGDAPK

-134 WAVNDANLT
+134 WEINDGNLG
-143 EVQFGLKQDF
+143 EVQLGLKQDF
-153 GADGKWLSSQLQ
+153 GANGEWLSSQLQ
-165 DAARNLA
+165 DVARDLA
-172 EMYFDAHRHDM
+172 EMYFDAHRHDI

-200 RDSFIKATYVSTAYA
+200 RDSFIKAAYASTAYA

-232 FAFLSEWD
+232 FAFLGEWN

-266 IRSYERSQNHDR
+266 IRSYERSQSHDR

-283 RERRPTSEPEPARD
+283 RERRPAAEPHPARG
-297 GANRPLREAETAL
+297 GANRPLRETEAEI
-310 PPGAPAHPVE
+310 PPGAPANTVE
-320 PASDERDAVAAPT
+320 PAPVERNAVAAPA
-333 RDRSG
+333 RDGGSG
-338 GATADRPDAA
+338 AAADRPDAA

-355 RNRGAE
+355 RDGGAE
-361 SRRPAEV
+361 SSRPDEV
-368 DGPHEQLQGPG
+368 DGPHEQLQGSG

-406 SFPQEVV
+406 SFPQEVM

-423 DELRMRVVAEFE
+423 DELRMRVAAEFE
-435 KRRSIDEIAAFLPTV
+435 KRRSIDEISAFLPTV
-450 YRGGNGFTIDGVKY
+450 YRGGNGFIIDGEKY
-464 AVWYAEDG
+464 AVWFSDDG
-472 IRVAQGEQARYE
+472 IRISQGEQARYE
-484 RGAQLIPWAE
+484 RGAQLITWAD

-499 GELLDAERYATKGE
+499 GELLDAGRFATKEE
-513 VAGAEDYERELI
+513 VAGAEDYEHELI
-525 AQKLWNLCRDLSEG
+525 ARKLRDLQHDLSKG
-539 NEGLFPS
+539 NEGLFSS
-546 LADVGGGYPEAVQ
+546 LADVDGGYPEAVQ
-559 QIAAKLA
+559 KIAAKLA

-587 DRGVLRFH
+587 DRSVLRFH

-603 VSLAAQLLDRR
+603 VSLAAQLLERR

-626 NSFITQDEIDKEL
+626 KSFITQDEIDKEL
-639 CRGGGIAGSKWRIF
+639 YRGGGRAGKWRIF
-653 GYFTEEHSRSEK
+653 RYFTEEHSLSDK
-665 AAVLKDLYGTGG
+665 ATALKDLYGIGG
-677 HSHALSGASWS
+677 YSPALSGAAGSH
-688 DEWHDAK
+688 EWHDAK
-695 GIRLEKRGC
+695 GIRLEKPGC
-704 EDVNLTWSAV
+704 EDVSLKWGAA

-722 ASDRYMTETELAE
+722 ATDRYMTEAELAE

-742 YAQYRDV
+742 YAKYRDV
-749 KADHADDIVLVG
+749 KANNSDSIVLVV
-761 HGGNYYAYRPDAEEV
+761 HGGSYYAYGPDCEQV
-776 SDALDLRVKH
+776 SRALDFREQH
-786 AGGLDYVVIPG
+786 AGGLDYVVIPVE
-797 AQLDDALE
+797 QLDTALE
-805 KLRWRRALSYVDEV
+805 KLRSRSSVSYVDEAGV
-819 GAAHTLPFV
+819 EHTLPF
-828 IPDAEREQYEKQL
+828 IISDAEREQYEKML
-841 VEALVND
+841 VEALAND

-855 RNSDSQNARDEGFA
+855 RNSDSQNAIAEGFA
-869 AIRRIAAESTD
+869 AIRRIAAESAD
-880 MRFLKLYHDNAE
+880 MRFQKLYHDNAE

-900 VLAAAHKEVSE
+900 VLTAAYKEVSE
-911 HPAVLQSQE
+911 RGNV
-920 PTASAYGVG
+920 
-929 DFVWL
+929 
-934 DGQEFKITDLQ
+934 
-945 RSYVELLPPEL
+945 YVEQSEPS
-956 PYPIYRTER
+956 
-965 RADFERLL
+965 
-973 RRDERNRH
+973 H
-981 ITDYLEQ
+981 EQ
-988 KAAEH
+988 T
-993 SAAEPVQPKEPVPSD
+993 
-1008 EAKPVVYIPVD
+1008 PVVYIPVD
-1019 GEWQGFPSIAAAEE
+1019 GEWQGFPSVAAAEE

-1044 RRARNFRI
+1044 REARNFRI

-1068 NIEAIR
+1068 NIEAIQ
-1074 LLKYLEE
+1074 LLQHLER

-1144 PAVIRAIYEAVGSM
+1144 PAVIKAIYEAVGSI

-1178 LPENMANSQLYGVEL
+1178 LPESMQGSQLYGVEL
-1193 DSITGRIAK
+1193 DSITGHIAK

-1207 ADITVAG
+1207 ANITVAG
-1214 FETTSRPGFY
+1214 FETTNRPGFF

-1237 VHDPEYGR
+1237 VHDPEYDR

-1322 REQPLTELPDWVH
+1322 REAPATELPDWVH
-1335 VGENE
+1335 VGTTPE
-1340 DGFAIN
+1340 GFTVN
-1346 NYFLQRPDMVLGTP
+1346 RYFIDNPDMVLGTP
-1360 SAESTQYG
+1360 TAESTQYG

-1381 LSELLHEAV
+1381 LSEQLHEAIH
-1390 QNIHGEYT
+1390 NIHGEYT

-1439 QDVSTAMT
+1439 QDVSAAMT

-1477 AEQQRLN
+1477 AEQRRLN
-1484 QLYDAYTA
+1484 TLYDAYTA

-1498 NRENKRAFS
+1498 SRENKRAFL

-1540 PRRPV
+1540 PHRPV
-1545 EHTETAAE
+1545 EHSETAAE

-1565 DMEYMSRLC
+1565 DMQYMSRLC
-1574 GRDTSS
+1574 GRGTSS
-1580 ANEKS
+1580 AHEKS

-1608 IPAENK
+1608 IPAESG

-1625 VIFRVPGTERYV
+1625 VIFRIPGEERYA

-1692 IEPRYIEQFMVE
+1692 IEPRYIGQFMVE

-1810 KRRETLAARYNEL
+1810 KRREMLVAKYNEL

-1864 SLLAHEVGAG
+1864 TLLAHEVGAG

-1913 LYPSANILVA
+1913 LYPSANVLVA
-1923 EKGDFNPANRKKF
+1923 TKKDFEPANRKKF

-1988 ERFSIKS
+1988 ERFSIKA

-2016 DVVTFEELGVD
+2016 DVVTFEGLGVD

-2035 SHKNLYY
+2035 SYKN
-2042 HTKMQN
+2042 
-2048 VAGLSSAEAQ
+2048 
-2058 KSSDMYMKCR
+2058 
-2068 YMDELTGSRGVVFA
+2068 
-2082 TGTPV
+2082 
-2087 SNSMTEL
+2087 
-2094 YTMQRYLQ
+2094 
-2102 HDTLERLGLSHF
+2102 
-2114 DSWAANF
+2114 
-2121 GETVTAL
+2121 
-2128 ELAPEGTGYRA
+2128 RA
-2139 RTRFSKFFNLPEL
+2139 R
-2152 MNLFREVVDIKTS
+2152 
-2165 DQLNLPTPEVV
+2165 
-2176 YHNEVSQPT
+2176 
-2185 EIQKKLVQELSERA
+2185 
-2199 TKVHARMVDPS
+2199 
-2210 EDNMLAITNDGR
+2210 
-2222 KLGLDQR
+2222 
-2229 VVNPLLPDEP
+2229 
-2239 GTKVN
+2239 
-2244 RCVDNVFRIWLEGAD
+2244 RCA
-2259 KKLTQL
+2259 
-2265 IFCDLST
+2265 
-2272 PGKGFNIYDDIKTK
+2272 
-2286 LISRGVPESE
+2286 
-2296 IAFIHTADTN
+2296 
-2306 MKKKE
+2306 
-2311 LFAKVRS
+2311 
-2318 GNVRVLLGSTAK
+2318 
-2330 MGAGTNVQDRLIALH
+2330 
-2345 DLDAP
+2345 
-2350 WRPGDLEQ
+2350 
-2358 RKGRI
+2358 
-2363 ARQGNMNETVHVYRY
+2363 
-2378 VTEQTFDSYIWQT
+2378 
-2391 LENKQRFISQIMTS
+2391 
-2405 KSPVRSCEDADETT
+2405 
-2419 LSYAEVKALCA
+2419 
-2430 GDPRIREKMDLD
+2430 
-2442 VQVAKL
+2442 
-2448 RLLKSSHQSQ
+2448 
-2458 KYQLEDRLLQYY
+2458 
-2470 PREIA
+2470 
-2475 ATKAAIMGCEADIKT
+2475 
-2490 RDAHPAPADSFA
+2490 
-2502 GIELQGL
+2502 
-2509 HYDERVAA
+2509 
-2517 GEALLNI
+2517 
-2524 LPTVQDT
+2524 
-2531 QPVHIGSFRGF
+2531 
-2542 DVEVSLEAFGKHVLT
+2542 
-2557 LKGTLEHHVELGA
+2557 
-2570 DARGNISRIEN
+2570 
-2581 ALTALDKKLGAL
+2581 
-2593 NTRLADLQ
+2593 
-2601 RQVENAREELEKPF
+2601 
-2615 PQEDE
+2615 
-2620 LREKS
+2620 
-2625 ARLVELN
+2625 
-2632 AELDMENNSE
+2632 
-2642 PPEAEKPSVL
+2642 
-2652 AKLKEPMPLYEPK
+2652 
-2665 NAPSKEA
+2665 
-2672 CR
+2672 

>member
-1 MQMYFISKWRH
+1 MP
-12 LQELS
+12 
-17 FAKGGLTTPDKLNSI
+17 AKVDTYLDLAREIAQGLAGSVGAWTAFLDT
-32 AALADDALRRAVD
+32 A
-45 SHTEW
+45 
-50 ASLLVTISR
+50 SR
-59 LYKYPFADQLM
+59 LYKYPFHDQLM
-70 IHAQRPGATAC
+70 IHAQRPEATAC

-101 IALVDNSGDSPR
+101 IALVDNSGDAPR

-134 WAVNDANLT
+134 WEINDGNLA
-143 EVQFGLKQDF
+143 EVQLGLLQAFNAEDE
-153 GADGKWLSSQLQ
+153 WLSSQLQ
-165 DAARNLA
+165 DVARDLA

-200 RDSFIKATYVSTAYA
+200 RDSFIKAAYASTAYA

-232 FAFLSEWD
+232 FAFLSEWN
-240 TSEAVTALGTAVS
+240 TSEAVTALGTAVG

-283 RERRPTSEPEPARD
+283 RERRPTPEPESAGD
-297 GANRPLREAETAL
+297 GANRPLRET
-310 PPGAPAHPVE
+310 PPEVSAGAPAHPVE
-320 PASDERDAVAAPT
+320 PDGTERDAVAAPA

-338 GATADRPDAA
+338 GAEPHRPDAA

-361 SRRPAEV
+361 SRRPDEV

-392 LFDEAEDAQAPSAF
+392 LFDEAEDAQTPSAF

-435 KRRSIDEIAAFLPTV
+435 KRRSVDEIAAFLPTV
-450 YRGGNGFTIDGVKY
+450 YHGGNGFTVDGYKY
-464 AVWYAEDG
+464 AVWFSEDG
-472 IRVAQGEQARYE
+472 IRIAQGEQARYE
-484 RGAQLIPWAE
+484 RGAQLIMWAD

-499 GELLDAERYATKGE
+499 GELLGDGRYATKDE

-525 AQKLWNLCRDLSEG
+525 AQKLWHLCRDLSEG
-539 NEGLFPS
+539 NEGPFPS

-559 QIAAKLA
+559 KIAAKLA

-603 VSLAAQLLDRR
+603 VSLAAQLLERR
-614 KFASDMERVPEV
+614 KFTSDMERMPEV
-626 NSFITQDEIDKEL
+626 NSFITQDEIGDAL
-639 CRGGGIAGSKWRIF
+639 SHGGGVAGSKWRIF
-653 GYFTEEHSRSEK
+653 RYFTEEHSLSEK
-665 AAVLKDLYGTGG
+665 AAVLKDLYGIGG
-677 HSHALSGASWS
+677 RSHALSGATGSG
-688 DEWHDAK
+688 ENHDAN
-695 GIRLEKRGC
+695 GIRLTKPGC
-704 EDVNLTWSAV
+704 EDVNLTWNAV

-722 ASDRYMTETELAE
+722 ASDRYMTEAELAE

-742 YAQYRDV
+742 YAQYRSM
-749 KADHADDIVLVG
+749 KASHTNDIVLVG
-761 HGGNYYAYRPDAEEV
+761 QGGSYYAYRPDAEQV
-776 SDALDLRVKH
+776 SRTLDLREQH
-786 AGGLDYVVIPG
+786 AGGLDYVVIPSE
-797 AQLDDALE
+797 QLDAALE
-805 KLRWRRALSYVDEV
+805 KLRSRSAVSYVDEA
-819 GAAHTLPFV
+819 GAAHTLPF
-828 IPDAEREQYEKQL
+828 IISDAEREQYEKQL

-855 RNSDSQNARDEGFA
+855 RNSDSQNAIDEGFA

-880 MRFLKLYHDNAE
+880 MRFQKLYHDNAE

-900 VLAAAHKEVSE
+900 VLAAAYKEVSE
-911 HPAVLQSQE
+911 RPVVLQPRE

-945 RSYVELLPPEL
+945 RGYVELLPPEMT
-956 PYPIYRTER
+956 YPIYRTER
-965 RADFERLL
+965 RADFEHLL
-973 RRDERNRH
+973 RRDERNQH

-988 KAAEH
+988 NAAKH
-993 SAAEPVQPKEPVPSD
+993 SAVATVPSEEPALSDEPVRSDKPVQPEEPVPSD

-1019 GEWQGFPSIAAAEE
+1019 GEWQGFPSVAAAEE
-1033 AALEEF
+1033 AALEKF

-1068 NIEAIR
+1068 NIEAIQ
-1074 LLKYLEE
+1074 LLKYLER

-1109 SKPDWSKEYAELKA
+1109 SKTEWLKEYAELKA

-1178 LPENMANSQLYGVEL
+1178 LPESMQGSQLHGVEL

-1237 VHDPEYGR
+1237 VHDPEYDR

-1260 QVRPGGIVA
+1260 QVRPGGIAA

-1316 IIFLQR
+1316 IIFLQK
-1322 REQPLTELPDWVH
+1322 REAPAMELPDWVH
-1335 VGENE
+1335 VGTTPE
-1340 DGFAIN
+1340 GFTVN
-1346 NYFLQRPDMVLGTP
+1346 RYFIDHPDLVLGTP
-1360 SAESTQYG
+1360 TAESTQYG

-1381 LSELLHEAV
+1381 LSEQLHEAV

-1398 EREIEEAER
+1398 EREMEEAENT
-1407 SDILPAD
+1407 DILPAD

-1425 DGEVYYREGGIMVR
+1425 GGDVYYREGGIMVR
-1439 QDVSTAMT
+1439 QDLSAAMT
-1447 ERIKGL
+1447 ARIKGL
-1453 MELRDCTR
+1453 MALRDCTR
-1461 RLIQLQ
+1461 KLIQLQ

-1484 QLYDAYTA
+1484 ALYDAYTA
-1492 KHGLIS
+1492 KYGLIS

-1524 GKLERKADMFT
+1524 GKLARKADMFT

-1540 PRRPV
+1540 PHRPV

-1565 DMEYMSRLC
+1565 DIAYMSRLC

-1580 ANEKS
+1580 VNEKS

-1625 VIFRVPGTERYV
+1625 VIFRVPGEERYA

-1658 KADPSFNVNVEA
+1658 KSEPSFNVNVEA

-1810 KRRETLAARYNEL
+1810 KRRETLVAKYNEL

-1849 EHQRSAIARILYGGN
+1849 EHQRNAIARILYGGN
-1864 SLLAHEVGAG
+1864 TLLAHEVGAG

-1913 LYPSANILVA
+1913 LYPSANVLVA
-1923 EKGDFNPANRKKF
+1923 TKKDFEPANRKKF

-1966 RLLRS
+1966 QLLS
-1971 EIEDI
+1971 EEILEI
-1976 TEGINQ
+1976 TESIKQ
-1982 LKRSSG
+1982 LKLNHG
-1988 ERFSIKS
+1988 ERFSIKA
-1995 MEKTKKSLEAKLKKL
+1995 MEKMKKSLEAKLKKL

-2102 HDTLERLGLSHF
+2102 HDTLEHLGLGHF

-2152 MNLFREVVDIKTS
+2152 MNLFREVADIKTS

-2185 EIQKKLVQELSERA
+2185 EIQRKLVQELSERA

-2244 RCVDNVFRIWLEGAD
+2244 RCVDNVFRIWQDGAD

-2272 PGKGFNIYDDIKTK
+2272 PGKGFSVYDDIKKK
-2286 LISRGVPESE
+2286 LADRGVPESE
-2296 IAFIHTADTN
+2296 IAFIHDANTDE
-2306 MKKKE
+2306 KKKA
-2311 LFAKVRS
+2311 LFSRVRS
-2318 GNVRVLLGSTAK
+2318 GNVRVLIGSTAK
-2330 MGAGTNVQDRLIALH
+2330 MGAGTNVQDRLVALH

-2363 ARQGNMNETVHVYRY
+2363 ARQGNMNDTVHVYRY
-2378 VTEQTFDSYIWQT
+2378 VTENTFDAYLWQT
-2391 LENKQRFISQIMTS
+2391 LENKQKFISQIMTS

-2430 GDPRIREKMDLD
+2430 GDPRIREKM
-2442 VQVAKL
+2442 V
-2448 RLLKSSHQSQ
+2448 R
-2458 KYQLEDRLLQYY
+2458 
-2470 PREIA
+2470 P
-2475 ATKAAIMGCEADIKT
+2475 
-2490 RDAHPAPADSFA
+2490 
-2502 GIELQGL
+2502 
-2509 HYDERVAA
+2509 
-2517 GEALLNI
+2517 
-2524 LPTVQDT
+2524 
-2531 QPVHIGSFRGF
+2531 
-2542 DVEVSLEAFGKHVLT
+2542 
-2557 LKGTLEHHVELGA
+2557 
-2570 DARGNISRIEN
+2570 
-2581 ALTALDKKLGAL
+2581 
-2593 NTRLADLQ
+2593 
-2601 RQVENAREELEKPF
+2601 
-2615 PQEDE
+2615 
-2620 LREKS
+2620 
-2625 ARLVELN
+2625 
-2632 AELDMENNSE
+2632 
-2642 PPEAEKPSVL
+2642 
-2652 AKLKEPMPLYEPK
+2652 
-2665 NAPSKEA
+2665 
-2672 CR
+2672 

>member
-1 MQMYFISKWRH
+1 
-12 LQELS
+12 
-17 FAKGGLTTPDKLNSI
+17 
-32 AALADDALRRAVD
+32 
-45 SHTEW
+45 
-50 ASLLVTISR
+50 
-59 LYKYPFADQLM
+59 
-70 IHAQRPGATAC
+70 
-81 ASYEVW
+81 
-87 NDTMRRYVRRGAKG
+87 
-101 IALVDNSGDSPR
+101 
-113 LRYVFDIADTGTR
+113 
-126 RSSRPFSP
+126 
-134 WAVNDANLT
+134 
-143 EVQFGLKQDF
+143 
-153 GADGKWLSSQLQ
+153 
-165 DAARNLA
+165 
-172 EMYFDAHRHDM
+172 MYFDAHRHDIG
-183 AGIVDG
+183 GIIDG

-200 RDSFIKATYVSTAYA
+200 RDSFIKAAYASTAYA

-232 FAFLSEWD
+232 FAFLGEWD
-240 TSEAVTALGTAVS
+240 APEAATALGTAVS

-266 IRSYERSQNHDR
+266 IRSYERSQNHAR

-283 RERRPTSEPEPARD
+283 RERRPTAEPEPAGD
-297 GANRPLREAETAL
+297 GANRPLREDAPEVSA
-310 PPGAPAHPVE
+310 GAPANTVE
-320 PASDERDAVAAPT
+320 PAPVERNAVAAPA
-333 RDRSG
+333 RDGGS

-355 RNRGAE
+355 RDRGTE
-361 SRRPAEV
+361 SSRPAEV
-368 DGPHEQLQGPG
+368 DRPHEQLQGSG

-406 SFPQEVV
+406 SFPQEVM

-423 DELRMRVVAEFE
+423 DDLRMRVVAEFE
-435 KRRSIDEIAAFLPTV
+435 KRRSVDEIAAFLPAV
-450 YRGGNGFTIDGVKY
+450 YQGGNGFTVNGDKY
-464 AVWYAEDG
+464 AVWFSDDG
-472 IRVAQGEQARYE
+472 IRIAQGEQARYE
-484 RGAQLIPWAE
+484 RGAQLIPWAD
-494 AAARI
+494 AAVRI
-499 GELLDAERYATKGE
+499 GELLDAGRYATKVE
-513 VAGAEDYERELI
+513 VAGAEDYEHELI
-525 AQKLWNLCRDLSEG
+525 AQKLWHLCRDLSEG

-546 LADVGGGYPEAVQ
+546 LANVDGGYPEAVQ

-566 DPEGREAVLGDYLAF
+566 DPKGREAVLGDYLAF

-587 DRGVLRFH
+587 DRSVLRFH

-603 VSLAAQLLDRR
+603 VSLAAQLLERR
-614 KFASDMERVPEV
+614 KFTSDMERVPVV
-626 NSFITQDEIDKEL
+626 NSFITQDEIGDAL
-639 CRGGGIAGSKWRIF
+639 SHGGGTAGSKWSILR
-653 GYFTEEHSRSEK
+653 YFTEEHSLSEK
-665 AAVLKDLYGTGG
+665 AAVLKDLYGIGG
-677 HSHALSGASWS
+677 RSHALSGATGSG
-688 DEWHDAK
+688 ENHDAN
-695 GIRLEKRGC
+695 GIRLTKPGC
-704 EDVNLTWSAV
+704 ENVNLTWNAV

-722 ASDRYMTETELAE
+722 ASDRYMTEAELAE

-742 YAQYRDV
+742 YAQYRSM
-749 KADHADDIVLVG
+749 KASHTNDIVLVG
-761 HGGNYYAYRPDAEEV
+761 QGGSYYAYRPDAEQV
-776 SDALDLRVKH
+776 SRTLDLREQH
-786 AGGLDYVVIPG
+786 AGGLDYVVIPSE
-797 AQLDDALE
+797 QLDAALE
-805 KLRWRRALSYVDEV
+805 KLRSRSAAIYMDEAGV
-819 GAAHTLPFV
+819 EHTLPF
-828 IPDAEREQYEKQL
+828 IISGAERVQYEKQL

-855 RNSDSQNARDEGFA
+855 RNSDRQNAIDEGFA
-869 AIRRIAAESTD
+869 AIRRIAAASTD

-900 VLAAAHKEVSE
+900 VLAAAYKEVSE
-911 HPAVLQSQE
+911 RPAVLQPSE

-934 DGQEFKITDLQ
+934 DGREYTITDLQ
-945 RSYVELLPPEL
+945 SGYVELLPPEMT
-956 PYPIYRTER
+956 YPIYRTER
-965 RADFERLL
+965 RADFERML

-981 ITDYLEQ
+981 ITDYLVQETLPSEVPATSD
-988 KAAEH
+988 K
-993 SAAEPVQPKEPVPSD
+993 PVQPKEPVPSSK
-1008 EAKPVVYIPVD
+1008 AKSAVYIPVD
-1019 GEWQGFPSIAAAEE
+1019 GEWQGFPSVAAAEE

-1039 QKETR
+1039 RKETR

-1068 NIEAIR
+1068 NIEAIQ
-1074 LLKYLEE
+1074 LLKYLER

-1089 QQVKLS
+1089 QQDKLS
-1095 GYVGW
+1095 VYIGW

-1109 SKPDWSKEYAELKA
+1109 NKPDWSKEYAELKA
-1123 LLTPEEYEAARGST
+1123 LLTPEEYDAARGST

-1144 PAVIRAIYEAVGSM
+1144 PAVIRAIYEAVGGI

-1178 LPENMANSQLYGVEL
+1178 LPESMANSRLYGVEL

-1214 FETTSRPGFY
+1214 FETTNRPGFY

-1237 VHDPEYGR
+1237 VHDPEYDR

-1284 RRYLAERGEL
+1284 RRYLAERGEM

-1322 REQPLTELPDWVH
+1322 REAPATELPEWVH
-1335 VGENE
+1335 VGTTPE
-1340 DGFAIN
+1340 GFTVN
-1346 NYFLQRPDMVLGTP
+1346 RYFIDHSDMVLGTP
-1360 SAESTQYG
+1360 TAESTQYG

-1381 LSELLHEAV
+1381 LSEQLHEAV

-1398 EREIEEAER
+1398 EREMEEAER

-1414 PDVRNYSFTLV
+1414 PDVRNYSFALV
-1425 DGEVYYREGGIMVR
+1425 DGEVYYREGGIIVR
-1439 QDVSTAMT
+1439 QDVSAAMT

-1565 DMEYMSRLC
+1565 DIAYMSRLC

-1658 KADPSFNVNVEA
+1658 KSEPSFNVNVEA

-1810 KRRETLAARYNEL
+1810 KRRETLVAKYNEL
-1823 FNSTRPRE
+1823 FNSTRLRE

-1849 EHQRSAIARILYGGN
+1849 EHQRNAIARILYGGN
-1864 SLLAHEVGAG
+1864 TLLAHEVGAG

-1913 LYPSANILVA
+1913 LYPSANVLVA
-1923 EKGDFNPANRKKF
+1923 TKKDFEPANRKKF

-1947 VIIGHSQFERIPVS
+1947 VIIGHSQFERIPIS

-1966 RLLRS
+1966 QLLS
-1971 EIEDI
+1971 EEILEI
-1976 TEGINQ
+1976 TESIKQ
-1982 LKRSSG
+1982 LKLNHG
-1988 ERFSIKS
+1988 ERFSVKA
-1995 MEKTKKSLEAKLKKL
+1995 MEKTKKSLEARLKKL

-2102 HDTLERLGLSHF
+2102 RDALERLGLGHF

-2152 MNLFREVVDIKTS
+2152 MNLFREVADIKTS
-2165 DQLNLPTPEVV
+2165 DQLNLPKPEVV

-2229 VVNPLLPDEP
+2229 VVNPLLPDAD

-2244 RCVDNVFRIWLEGAD
+2244 RCVDNVFRIWQEGAG

-2272 PGKGFNIYDDIKTK
+2272 PGKGFNIYYDIKKK
-2286 LISRGVPESE
+2286 LADRGVPESE
-2296 IAFIHTADTN
+2296 IAFIHTADTEA
-2306 MKKKE
+2306 KKKE

-2430 GDPRIREKMDLD
+2430 GDPRIKEKMDLD

-2448 RLLKSSHQSQ
+2448 RLLKSSYQSQ

-2475 ATKAAIMGCEADIKT
+2475 ATRVAITGCEADVAT
-2490 RDAHPAPADSFA
+2490 RDAHSAPADGFV
-2502 GIELQGL
+2502 GIELQGR

-2517 GEALLNI
+2517 GEALMQI
-2524 LPTVQDT
+2524 LPTILDT
-2531 QPVHIGSFRGF
+2531 EPVHVGSFRGF
-2542 DVEVSLEAFGKHVLT
+2542 DVEVSLEQFGKHVLT
-2557 LKGTLEHHVELGA
+2557 LKVRLEHHVELGA
-2570 DARGNISRIEN
+2570 DARGNVTRIEN
-2581 ALTALDKKLGAL
+2581 ALTALDKKLGAFHAHL
-2593 NTRLADLQ
+2593 SDLQ

-2642 PPEAEKPSVL
+2642 PQEAEKPSVL
-2652 AKLKEPMPLYEPK
+2652 AKLKEPIPLYEPK
-2665 NAPSKEA
+2665 THQVKYEEA

>member
-1 MQMYFISKWRH
+1 MP
-12 LQELS
+12 
-17 FAKGGLTTPDKLNSI
+17 AKVDTYLDLAREIAQGLAGSVGAWTAFLDT
-32 AALADDALRRAVD
+32 A
-45 SHTEW
+45 
-50 ASLLVTISR
+50 SR
-59 LYKYPFADQLM
+59 LYKYPFHDQLM
-70 IHAQRPGATAC
+70 IHAQRPEATAC

-101 IALVDNSGDSPR
+101 IALVDNSGDAPR

-134 WAVNDANLT
+134 WEINDGNLA
-143 EVQFGLKQDF
+143 EVQLGLRQAFNAEGD
-153 GADGKWLSSQLQ
+153 WLSSQLQ
-165 DAARNLA
+165 DVARDLA
-172 EMYFDAHRHDM
+172 EMYFDAHRHDI
-183 AGIVDG
+183 AGIIDG

-200 RDSFIKATYVSTAYA
+200 RDSFTKAAYASTAYA

-232 FAFLSEWD
+232 FAFISEWN

-253 ENTQMV
+253 ENAQMV

-278 DNLHD
+278 DNLYD
-283 RERRPTSEPEPARD
+283 RERRPTAEPHPARD

-310 PPGAPAHPVE
+310 PQGALAHPVE
-320 PASDERDAVAAPT
+320 PDGTERDAVAAPA
-333 RDRSG
+333 RDRNG
-338 GATADRPDAA
+338 GAEPHRPDAA

-368 DGPHEQLQGPG
+368 DGPHEQLQGPS
-379 RRSSSERIDLQLN
+379 RRSSSERINLQLN

-406 SFPQEVV
+406 SFPQDVM

-450 YRGGNGFTIDGVKY
+450 YHGGNGFTVNGDKY
-464 AVWYAEDG
+464 AVWYTDDG
-472 IRVAQGEQARYE
+472 IRIAQGEQARYE
-484 RGAQLIPWAE
+484 RGAQLITWAD

-499 GELLDAERYATKGE
+499 GELLGDGRFATKEE
-513 VAGAEDYERELI
+513 VTGAEDYEHELI
-525 AQKLWNLCRDLSEG
+525 ARKLRDLQHDLSKG
-539 NEGLFPS
+539 NEGLFPN
-546 LADVGGGYPEAVQ
+546 LADVDGGYPEAVQ

-587 DRGVLRFH
+587 DRDVLRFH
-595 YHDVDGIF
+595 YHNVDGIF
-603 VSLAAQLLDRR
+603 VSLAAQLLERR
-614 KFASDMERVPEV
+614 KFTSDMERVPEV
-626 NSFITQDEIDKEL
+626 NSFITQDEIGDAL
-639 CRGGGIAGSKWRIF
+639 SHGGGTAGGKWRILRH
-653 GYFTEEHSRSEK
+653 FTEEHSLSEK
-665 AAVLKDLYGTGG
+665 AAVLKDLYGIGG
-677 HSHALSGASWS
+677 RSHALSGATGSG
-688 DEWHDAK
+688 ENHDAK

-742 YAQYRDV
+742 YAKYRNINTSNIEE
-749 KADHADDIVLVG
+749 IVLVEQ
-761 HGGNYYAYRPDAEEV
+761 GGNYYTYRPDAEQV
-776 SDALDLRVKH
+776 SRALDLRVKH

-797 AQLDDALE
+797 NQLDDALE
-805 KLRWRRALSYVDEV
+805 KLRWRRAVSYVDEAGV
-819 GAAHTLPFV
+819 EHTLPF
-828 IPDAEREQYEKQL
+828 IISDAEREQYEAQL

-869 AIRRIAAESTD
+869 AIRRIAAASTD
-880 MRFLKLYHDNAE
+880 MRFLKLYNDNAE

-900 VLAAAHKEVSE
+900 VLAAAYKEVSE
-911 HPAVLQSQE
+911 RPVVLQPSE

-934 DGQEFKITDLQ
+934 DGREYTITDLQ
-945 RSYVELLPPEL
+945 RGYVELLPPEMT
-956 PYPIYRTER
+956 YPVYRTER
-965 RADFERLL
+965 RADFERML

-981 ITDYLEQ
+981 ITDYLVQETLPSEVPATSD
-988 KAAEH
+988 K
-993 SAAEPVQPKEPVPSD
+993 PVQPEEPVPPN

-1019 GEWQGFPSIAAAEE
+1019 GEWQGFPSVAAAED

-1039 QKETR
+1039 RKETR

-1058 EGGAKAKCRA
+1058 EGGAKTKCRA

-1089 QQVKLS
+1089 QQEVLS
-1095 GYVGW
+1095 RYVGW

-1109 SKPDWSKEYAELKA
+1109 SKSEWSKEYAELKA

-1178 LPENMANSQLYGVEL
+1178 LPESMQGSKLYGVEL

-1207 ADITVAG
+1207 AEITIAG

-1237 VHDPEYGR
+1237 VHDPEYDR

-1284 RRYLAERGEL
+1284 RRYLAERGEM

-1316 IIFLQR
+1316 IIFFQR

-1335 VGENE
+1335 VGTTPE
-1340 DGFAIN
+1340 GFTVN
-1346 NYFLQRPDMVLGTP
+1346 RYFIDHPDMVLGTP
-1360 SAESTQYG
+1360 TAESTQYG

-1425 DGEVYYREGGIMVR
+1425 GGDVYYREGGIMVR
-1439 QDVSTAMT
+1439 QDVSAAMT

-1453 MELRDCTR
+1453 MELQDCTR

-1484 QLYDAYTA
+1484 ALYDAYTA
-1492 KHGLIS
+1492 KYGLIS

-1524 GKLERKADMFT
+1524 GKLARKADMFT

-1540 PRRPV
+1540 PHRPV

-1580 ANEKS
+1580 VNEKS

-1625 VIFRVPGTERYV
+1625 VIFRVPGEERYA

-1658 KADPSFNVNVEA
+1658 KADQSFNINVEA
-1670 LRAAQPRELTASE
+1670 LKAAQPRELTASE

-1692 IEPRYIEQFMVE
+1692 IEPRCIEQFMVE

-1713 RSMDVSYSPYTSEW
+1713 RSMSVNYSPYTSEW
-1727 HIDGKSAVGANDVN
+1727 RIEGKSVVGANDVN

-1764 DVRIYDKIE
+1764 DVRIYGKIE

-1810 KRRETLAARYNEL
+1810 KRRETLVAKYNEL

-1849 EHQRSAIARILYGGN
+1849 EHQRNAIARILYGGN
-1864 SLLAHEVGAG
+1864 TLLAHEVGAG

-1913 LYPSANILVA
+1913 LYPSANVLVA
-1923 EKGDFNPANRKKF
+1923 TKKDFEPANRKKF

-1971 EIEDI
+1971 EIEEI

-1988 ERFSIKS
+1988 ERFSIKA

-2010 LDSPKD
+2010 LDSLKD

-2035 SHKNLYY
+2035 SYKN
-2042 HTKMQN
+2042 
-2048 VAGLSSAEAQ
+2048 
-2058 KSSDMYMKCR
+2058 
-2068 YMDELTGSRGVVFA
+2068 
-2082 TGTPV
+2082 
-2087 SNSMTEL
+2087 
-2094 YTMQRYLQ
+2094 
-2102 HDTLERLGLSHF
+2102 
-2114 DSWAANF
+2114 
-2121 GETVTAL
+2121 
-2128 ELAPEGTGYRA
+2128 RA
-2139 RTRFSKFFNLPEL
+2139 R
-2152 MNLFREVVDIKTS
+2152 
-2165 DQLNLPTPEVV
+2165 
-2176 YHNEVSQPT
+2176 
-2185 EIQKKLVQELSERA
+2185 
-2199 TKVHARMVDPS
+2199 
-2210 EDNMLAITNDGR
+2210 
-2222 KLGLDQR
+2222 
-2229 VVNPLLPDEP
+2229 
-2239 GTKVN
+2239 
-2244 RCVDNVFRIWLEGAD
+2244 RCA
-2259 KKLTQL
+2259 
-2265 IFCDLST
+2265 
-2272 PGKGFNIYDDIKTK
+2272 
-2286 LISRGVPESE
+2286 
-2296 IAFIHTADTN
+2296 
-2306 MKKKE
+2306 
-2311 LFAKVRS
+2311 
-2318 GNVRVLLGSTAK
+2318 
-2330 MGAGTNVQDRLIALH
+2330 
-2345 DLDAP
+2345 
-2350 WRPGDLEQ
+2350 
-2358 RKGRI
+2358 
-2363 ARQGNMNETVHVYRY
+2363 
-2378 VTEQTFDSYIWQT
+2378 
-2391 LENKQRFISQIMTS
+2391 
-2405 KSPVRSCEDADETT
+2405 
-2419 LSYAEVKALCA
+2419 
-2430 GDPRIREKMDLD
+2430 
-2442 VQVAKL
+2442 
-2448 RLLKSSHQSQ
+2448 
-2458 KYQLEDRLLQYY
+2458 
-2470 PREIA
+2470 
-2475 ATKAAIMGCEADIKT
+2475 
-2490 RDAHPAPADSFA
+2490 
-2502 GIELQGL
+2502 
-2509 HYDERVAA
+2509 
-2517 GEALLNI
+2517 
-2524 LPTVQDT
+2524 
-2531 QPVHIGSFRGF
+2531 
-2542 DVEVSLEAFGKHVLT
+2542 
-2557 LKGTLEHHVELGA
+2557 
-2570 DARGNISRIEN
+2570 
-2581 ALTALDKKLGAL
+2581 
-2593 NTRLADLQ
+2593 
-2601 RQVENAREELEKPF
+2601 
-2615 PQEDE
+2615 
-2620 LREKS
+2620 
-2625 ARLVELN
+2625 
-2632 AELDMENNSE
+2632 
-2642 PPEAEKPSVL
+2642 
-2652 AKLKEPMPLYEPK
+2652 
-2665 NAPSKEA
+2665 
-2672 CR
+2672 

>member
-1 MQMYFISKWRH
+1 MP
-12 LQELS
+12 
-17 FAKGGLTTPDKLNSI
+17 AKVDTYLDLARETALGLAGSVGAWTAFLDT
-32 AALADDALRRAVD
+32 A
-45 SHTEW
+45 
-50 ASLLVTISR
+50 SR

-70 IHAQRPGATAC
+70 IHAQRPEATAC

-87 NDTMRRYVRRGAKG
+87 NGTMRRYVRHGAKG
-101 IALVDNSGDSPR
+101 IALVDNSGDAPR

-134 WAVNDANLT
+134 WEINDGNLA
-143 EVQFGLKQDF
+143 EVQLGLKQDF
-153 GADGKWLSSQLQ
+153 GTNGEWLSSQLQ
-165 DAARNLA
+165 DVARDLA

-183 AGIVDG
+183 AGIIDG

-200 RDSFIKATYVSTAYA
+200 RDSFIKAAYASTAYA

-226 YFDEAD
+226 YFDESD
-232 FAFLSEWD
+232 FAFLGEWD
-240 TSEAVTALGTAVS
+240 APEAATALGTAVS

-266 IRSYERSQNHDR
+266 VRREERSRAHGTELYDEGR
-278 DNLHD
+278 SIAA
-283 RERRPTSEPEPARD
+283 RAEPARD
-297 GANRPLREAETAL
+297 GANRPLREDAPEVFA
-310 PPGAPAHPVE
+310 GAPAFPVE
-320 PASDERDAVAAPT
+320 PAPDERDAVAAPA

-338 GATADRPDAA
+338 GAEPHRPDAA

-361 SRRPAEV
+361 SRRPDEV
-368 DGPHEQLQGPG
+368 DRPHEQLQGSG

-406 SFPQEVV
+406 SFPQEVM

-450 YRGGNGFTIDGVKY
+450 YRGGNGFTVNSYKY
-464 AVWYAEDG
+464 AVWYTDDG
-472 IRVAQGEQARYE
+472 IRIAQGEQARYE

-494 AAARI
+494 AAVRI
-499 GELLDAERYATKGE
+499 GELLDAGRYATKVE
-513 VAGAEDYERELI
+513 VAGAEDYEHELI
-525 AQKLWNLCRDLSEG
+525 ARKLRNLQQDLSEG
-539 NEGLFPS
+539 NEGMFPS
-546 LADVGGGYPEAVQ
+546 LADVDGGYPEAVQ
-559 QIAAKLA
+559 KIAAKLA

-587 DRGVLRFH
+587 DRSVLRFH

-603 VSLAAQLLDRR
+603 VSLAAQLLERR
-614 KFASDMERVPEV
+614 KFTSNMERVPDV
-626 NSFITQDEIDKEL
+626 NSFITQDEIGNTL
-639 CRGGGIAGSKWRIF
+639 SHGGGTAGSKWRIF
-653 GYFTEEHSRSEK
+653 KYFTEEHSLSEK
-665 AAVLKDLYGTGG
+665 AAVLKDLYGIGG
-677 HSHALSGASWS
+677 RSHALSGATGSG
-688 DEWHDAK
+688 ENHDAN
-695 GIRLEKRGC
+695 GIRLTKPGC
-704 EDVNLTWSAV
+704 ENVNLTWNAV

-722 ASDRYMTETELAE
+722 ASDRYMTEAELAE

-742 YAQYRDV
+742 YAQYRSM
-749 KADHADDIVLVG
+749 KASHTDDIVLVG
-761 HGGNYYAYRPDAEEV
+761 KDGSYYAYGPDCDDV
-776 SDALDLRVKH
+776 LRTLDLREQH

-797 AQLDDALE
+797 EQLDDALE
-805 KLRWRRALSYVDEV
+805 KLRSRSAVIYVDEAGV
-819 GAAHTLPFV
+819 EHTLSF
-828 IPDAEREQYEKQL
+828 IISDAEREKYEKQL

-855 RNSDSQNARDEGFA
+855 RNSDRQNAIDEGFA
-869 AIRRIAAESTD
+869 AIRRIAAASTD

-900 VLAAAHKEVSE
+900 VLAAAYKEVSE
-911 HPAVLQSQE
+911 RPVVLQPSE

-934 DGQEFKITDLQ
+934 DGREYTITDLQ
-945 RSYVELLPPEL
+945 RGYVELLPPEMT
-956 PYPIYRTER
+956 YPVYRTER
-965 RADFERLL
+965 RADFERML

-981 ITDYLEQ
+981 ITDYLVQETLPSEVPATSD
-988 KAAEH
+988 K
-993 SAAEPVQPKEPVPSD
+993 PVQPEEPVPPN

-1019 GEWQGFPSIAAAEE
+1019 GEWQGFPSVAAAED

-1039 QKETR
+1039 RKETR

-1058 EGGAKAKCRA
+1058 EGGAKTKCRA

-1089 QQVKLS
+1089 QQEVLS
-1095 GYVGW
+1095 RYVGW

-1109 SKPDWSKEYAELKA
+1109 SKSEWKREFEELKA
-1123 LLTPEEYEAARGST
+1123 LLTPEEYESARGST

-1144 PAVIRAIYEAVGSM
+1144 PAVIRAIYEAVGGM
-1158 GFEGGRILEPSM
+1158 GFEGGRVLEPSM

-1178 LPENMANSQLYGVEL
+1178 LPENMANSRLYGVEL

-1202 QLYPE
+1202 QLYPK

-1214 FETTSRPGFY
+1214 FETTNRHGFF

-1237 VHDPEYGR
+1237 VHDPEYDR

-1260 QVRPGGIVA
+1260 QVRPGGLVV

-1316 IIFLQR
+1316 IIFLQK
-1322 REQPLTELPDWVH
+1322 REAQATELPEWVH
-1335 VGENE
+1335 VGTTPE
-1340 DGFAIN
+1340 GFTVN
-1346 NYFLQRPDMVLGTP
+1346 RYFIDHPDMVLGTP
-1360 SAESTQYG
+1360 TAESTQYG

-1398 EREIEEAER
+1398 ERDVEEAENT
-1407 SDILPAD
+1407 DILPAD

-1439 QDVSTAMT
+1439 QSVSAAMT

-1453 MELRDCTR
+1453 MELRYCTR

-1484 QLYDAYTA
+1484 TLYDAYTA
-1492 KHGLIS
+1492 KYGLIS

-1512 YLLCSLEILDED
+1512 YLLCSLEILNED

-1540 PRRPV
+1540 PHRPV

-1574 GRDTSS
+1574 G
-1580 ANEKS
+1580 KS
-1585 QPRRSTNPS
+1585 ET
-1594 PGAASYTATDSNSS
+1594 
-1608 IPAENK
+1608 E
-1614 DVNSIAAELSG
+1614 IAAELSG

-1658 KADPSFNVNVEA
+1658 KDDASFNINVEA
-1670 LRAAQPRELTASE
+1670 LKAAQPRELTASE

-1692 IEPRYIEQFMVE
+1692 IEPRCIEQFMVE

-1713 RSMDVSYSPYTSEW
+1713 RKMRVKYSPYTAEW
-1727 HIDGKSAVGANDVN
+1727 HIEGKNAVGANDVN
-1741 ACSTYGT
+1741 AFSTYGT
-1748 SRINAYKIL
+1748 SRISAYKIL

-1773 DADGTE
+1773 EADGTE

-1810 KRRETLAARYNEL
+1810 KRRETLVAKYNEL
-1823 FNSTRPRE
+1823 FNSTRPRD
-1831 YDGSHLTFPGM
+1831 YDGSHLTFPGI

-1849 EHQRSAIARILYGGN
+1849 EHQRNAIARILYGGN
-1864 SLLAHEVGAG
+1864 TLLAHEVGAG

-1913 LYPSANILVA
+1913 LYPSANVLVA
-1923 EKGDFNPANRKKF
+1923 TKKDFEPANRKKF

-1971 EIEDI
+1971 EIEEI

-1982 LKRSSG
+1982 LRRSSG

-2010 LDSPKD
+2010 LDIPKD

-2058 KSSDMYMKCR
+2058 KSTDMYMKCR
-2068 YMDELTGSRGVVFA
+2068 YMDELTGSRGIVFA

-2102 HDTLERLGLSHF
+2102 HDTLERLGLGHF

-2152 MNLFREVVDIKTS
+2152 MNLFREVADIKTS
-2165 DQLNLPTPEVV
+2165 DQLNLPTPGVE

-2229 VVNPLLPDEP
+2229 VVNPLLPDAG

-2244 RCVDNVFRIWLEGAD
+2244 RCVDNVFRIWQDGAN

-2296 IAFIHTADTN
+2296 IAFIHMADTEA
-2306 MKKKE
+2306 KKKE

-2318 GNVRVLLGSTAK
+2318 GNVRVLIGSTAK
-2330 MGAGTNVQDRLIALH
+2330 MGAGTNVQDRLVALH

-2458 KYQLEDRLLQYY
+2458 KYQLEDRLMQYF

-2475 ATKAAIMGCEADIKT
+2475 ATRVAILGCEADIAT
-2490 RDAHPAPADSFA
+2490 RDGHPAPADSFA

-2517 GEALLNI
+2517 GEALMQI
-2524 LPTVQDT
+2524 LPTIMDT
-2531 QPVHIGSFRGF
+2531 EPVHIGSFRGF
-2542 DVEVSLEAFGKHVLT
+2542 DVEVSLEQFGKHVLT
-2557 LKGTLEHHVELGA
+2557 LKGALEHHVELGE
-2570 DARGNISRIEN
+2570 DARGNVTRIEN
-2581 ALTALDKKLGAL
+2581 AMPMIGGKLDTFRA
-2593 NTRLADLQ
+2593 RLSDLE
-2601 RQVENAREELEKPF
+2601 RQVENARKELEKPF

-2652 AKLKEPMPLYEPK
+2652 AKLKEPIPLYEPK

>member
-1 MQMYFISKWRH
+1 MP
-12 LQELS
+12 
-17 FAKGGLTTPDKLNSI
+17 AKVDTYLDLARETALGLAGSVGAWTAFLDT
-32 AALADDALRRAVD
+32 A
-45 SHTEW
+45 
-50 ASLLVTISR
+50 SR

-87 NDTMRRYVRRGAKG
+87 VDTMRRYVRRGAKG
-101 IALVDNSGDSPR
+101 IALVDNSGDAPR

-134 WAVNDANLT
+134 WEINDGNLA
-143 EVQFGLKQDF
+143 EVQLGLRQAF
-153 GADGKWLSSQLQ
+153 NAEGEWLSSQLQ
-165 DAARNLA
+165 DVARDLA
-172 EMYFDAHRHDM
+172 EMYFDAHRHDI
-183 AGIVDG
+183 AGIIDG
-189 SLMAGYDEGEL
+189 SLMAGYDDGEL
-200 RDSFIKATYVSTAYA
+200 RDSFIKATSVSTAYA

-232 FAFLSEWD
+232 FAFLGEWD
-240 TSEAVTALGTAVS
+240 APEAATALGTAVS

-266 IRSYERSQNHDR
+266 IRSYERSQNHAR

-283 RERRPTSEPEPARD
+283 RERRPTAEPHPARDRASRPLREDAPEVSAGAPAHTVEPAPDKRDSVAAPARD
-297 GANRPLREAETAL
+297 GGS
-310 PPGAPAHPVE
+310 GAA
-320 PASDERDAVAAPT
+320 
-333 RDRSG
+333 
-338 GATADRPDAA
+338 ADRPDAA

-355 RNRGAE
+355 RDGGAE
-361 SRRPAEV
+361 SSRPDEV
-368 DGPHEQLQGPG
+368 DGPHEQLQGSG

-406 SFPQEVV
+406 SFPQEVM

-435 KRRSIDEIAAFLPTV
+435 KRRSVDEIAAFLPTV
-450 YRGGNGFTIDGVKY
+450 YRGGNGFTVNGDKY
-464 AVWYAEDG
+464 AVWYSEDG
-472 IRVAQGEQARYE
+472 IRIAQGEQARYE
-484 RGAQLIPWAE
+484 RGAQLIPWAD
-494 AAARI
+494 AAVRI
-499 GELLDAERYATKGE
+499 GELLDAGRYATKDE
-513 VAGAEDYERELI
+513 VAGTEDYERELI
-525 AQKLWNLCRDLSEG
+525 AQKLWHLCRDLSEG

-546 LADVGGGYPEAVQ
+546 LSDVGGGYPEAVQ

-566 DPEGREAVLGDYLAF
+566 DPEGHEAVLGDYLDF

-587 DRGVLRFH
+587 DPDVLYAH

-603 VSLAAQLLDRR
+603 VSLAAQLLERR
-614 KFASDMERVPEV
+614 KFASDMERLP
-626 NSFITQDEIDKEL
+626 NAYGFITQDEIDKVL
-639 CRGGGIAGSKWRIF
+639 CRGGGRAGSKWRIF
-653 GYFTEEHSRSEK
+653 RYFTEEHSRSEK
-665 AAVLKDLYGTGG
+665 AAVLKELYGTGG
-677 HSHALSGASWS
+677 RGHALSGASGS
-688 DEWHDAK
+688 NESYDAK
-695 GIRLEKRGC
+695 GIRLEKLGC
-704 EDVNLTWSAV
+704 EVVNLTWSAV

-742 YAQYRDV
+742 YAKYRNINIEE
-749 KADHADDIVLVG
+749 IVLVEQ
-761 HGGNYYAYRPDAEEV
+761 GGNYYTYRPDAEQV
-776 SDALDLRVKH
+776 SRTLNLRVKH

-797 AQLDDALE
+797 EQLDDALE
-805 KLRWRRALSYVDEV
+805 KLRWRRAVSYVDAA

-828 IPDAEREQYEKQL
+828 ISDTEREQYEKML

-855 RNSDSQNARDEGFA
+855 RNSDRQNAIDEGFA
-869 AIRRIAAESTD
+869 AIRRIAAASTD
-880 MRFLKLYHDNAE
+880 MRFQKPYNDNAE

-900 VLAAAHKEVSE
+900 VLAAAYKEVSE
-911 HPAVLQSQE
+911 RGNVDVEQSETSHE
-920 PTASAYGVG
+920 PT
-929 DFVWL
+929 
-934 DGQEFKITDLQ
+934 
-945 RSYVELLPPEL
+945 
-956 PYPIYRTER
+956 
-965 RADFERLL
+965 
-973 RRDERNRH
+973 
-981 ITDYLEQ
+981 
-988 KAAEH
+988 
-993 SAAEPVQPKEPVPSD
+993 
-1008 EAKPVVYIPVD
+1008 PVVYIPVD
-1019 GEWQGFPSIAAAEE
+1019 GEWQGFPSVAAAEE

-1058 EGGAKAKCRA
+1058 EGGAKTKCRA
-1068 NIEAIR
+1068 NIEAIQ
-1074 LLKYLEE
+1074 LLKYLER

-1089 QQVKLS
+1089 QQDVLS
-1095 GYVGW
+1095 RYVGW

-1109 SKPDWSKEYAELKA
+1109 SKSEWSKEYAELKA

-1178 LPENMANSQLYGVEL
+1178 LPESMANSRLYGVEL

-1207 ADITVAG
+1207 ANITVAG
-1214 FETTSRPGFY
+1214 FETTNRPGFF

-1237 VHDPEYGR
+1237 VHDPEYDR

-1284 RRYLAERGEL
+1284 RRYLAERGEM

-1322 REQPLTELPDWVH
+1322 REAPATELPEWVH
-1335 VGENE
+1335 VGTTPE
-1340 DGFAIN
+1340 GFTVN
-1346 NYFLQRPDMVLGTP
+1346 RYFLDHPEMVLGTP

-1398 EREIEEAER
+1398 ERDVEEAENT
-1407 SDILPAD
+1407 DILPAD

-1439 QDVSTAMT
+1439 QSVSAAMT

-1565 DMEYMSRLC
+1565 DIAYMSRLC

-1637 TADEYLSGNVREKLR
+1637 TADEYLSGNVRVKLR

-1658 KADPSFNVNVEA
+1658 KNDASYSINVEA
-1670 LRAAQPRELTASE
+1670 LKAAQPRELTASE

-1692 IEPRYIEQFMVE
+1692 IEPRCIEQFMVE

-1713 RSMDVSYSPYTSEW
+1713 RSMSVNYSPYTSEW
-1727 HIDGKSAVGANDVN
+1727 RIEGKSAVSATDVN
-1741 ACSTYGT
+1741 AFSTYGT
-1748 SRINAYKIL
+1748 SRISAYKIL

-1804 WLWKDP
+1804 WLWKDAD
-1810 KRRETLAARYNEL
+1810 RRQTLVAKYNEL

-1849 EHQRSAIARILYGGN
+1849 EHQRNAIARILYGGN

-1913 LYPSANILVA
+1913 LYPSANVLVA
-1923 EKGDFNPANRKKF
+1923 TKKDFEPANRKKF

-1971 EIEDI
+1971 EIEEI

-2010 LDSPKD
+2010 LDIPKD

-2035 SHKNLYY
+2035 SYKNLYY

-2058 KSSDMYMKCR
+2058 KSTDMYMKCR

-2102 HDTLERLGLSHF
+2102 HDTLERLGLGHF

-2128 ELAPEGTGYRA
+2128 ELAPEGYT
-2139 RTRFSKFFNLPEL
+2139 
-2152 MNLFREVVDIKTS
+2152 
-2165 DQLNLPTPEVV
+2165 
-2176 YHNEVSQPT
+2176 
-2185 EIQKKLVQELSERA
+2185 LV
-2199 TKVHARMVDPS
+2199 
-2210 EDNMLAITNDGR
+2210 GR
-2222 KLGLDQR
+2222 
-2229 VVNPLLPDEP
+2229 
-2239 GTKVN
+2239 
-2244 RCVDNVFRIWLEGAD
+2244 
-2259 KKLTQL
+2259 
-2265 IFCDLST
+2265 
-2272 PGKGFNIYDDIKTK
+2272 
-2286 LISRGVPESE
+2286 
-2296 IAFIHTADTN
+2296 
-2306 MKKKE
+2306 
-2311 LFAKVRS
+2311 
-2318 GNVRVLLGSTAK
+2318 
-2330 MGAGTNVQDRLIALH
+2330 
-2345 DLDAP
+2345 
-2350 WRPGDLEQ
+2350 
-2358 RKGRI
+2358 
-2363 ARQGNMNETVHVYRY
+2363 
-2378 VTEQTFDSYIWQT
+2378 
-2391 LENKQRFISQIMTS
+2391 
-2405 KSPVRSCEDADETT
+2405 
-2419 LSYAEVKALCA
+2419 
-2430 GDPRIREKMDLD
+2430 
-2442 VQVAKL
+2442 
-2448 RLLKSSHQSQ
+2448 
-2458 KYQLEDRLLQYY
+2458 
-2470 PREIA
+2470 
-2475 ATKAAIMGCEADIKT
+2475 
-2490 RDAHPAPADSFA
+2490 
-2502 GIELQGL
+2502 
-2509 HYDERVAA
+2509 
-2517 GEALLNI
+2517 
-2524 LPTVQDT
+2524 
-2531 QPVHIGSFRGF
+2531 
-2542 DVEVSLEAFGKHVLT
+2542 
-2557 LKGTLEHHVELGA
+2557 
-2570 DARGNISRIEN
+2570 
-2581 ALTALDKKLGAL
+2581 
-2593 NTRLADLQ
+2593 
-2601 RQVENAREELEKPF
+2601 
-2615 PQEDE
+2615 
-2620 LREKS
+2620 
-2625 ARLVELN
+2625 
-2632 AELDMENNSE
+2632 
-2642 PPEAEKPSVL
+2642 
-2652 AKLKEPMPLYEPK
+2652 
-2665 NAPSKEA
+2665 
-2672 CR
+2672 